1 MVALTSSL
9 RATSLKLSRGT
20 LLLFLERCQL
30 VLTLAAG
37 SVEQSAF
44 DLRVSLII
52 RSLLSSADAALGSAS

>member
-30 VLTLAAG
+30 VLTLATG

-52 RSLLSSADAALGSAS
+52 RSLLSSADAALGSTS